1 MIFEKWEL
9 IPEQERLSNKKS
21 IDRVYKI
28 LERSDI
34 NTSRHF
40 LKSWAAG
47 GNTMDPEKEKQTVF
61 RSARGQ

>member
-47 GNTMDPEKEKQTVF
+47 GNTMDPEKEK
-61 RSARGQ
+61 